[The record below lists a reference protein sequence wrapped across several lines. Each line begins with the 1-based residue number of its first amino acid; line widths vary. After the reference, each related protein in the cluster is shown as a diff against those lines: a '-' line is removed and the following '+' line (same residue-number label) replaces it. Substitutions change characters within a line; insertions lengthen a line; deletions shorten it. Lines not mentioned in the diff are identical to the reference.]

1 MQSTYGAADFS
12 GRKGMR
18 AWAYKTYVRDNL
30 TQHHA
35 KYACRRRV
43 RLRFGIGIAVRI
55 CRQRLY
61 DSTFCAKKQ
70 FFQRRQKRAR
80 PFLQRRSAADR
91 GAKGAISACFRGKK
105 AVLGGWM
112 WKGINRKDICK
123 IYFIKF
129 LQKIFKIGIDK
140 EKWLCYTIMELHA

>member
-12 GRKGMR
+12 GRKGKR
-18 AWAYKTYVRDNL
+18 AWAHKTYVRDHL

-35 KYACRRRV
+35 KYARRRRV
-43 RLRFGIGIAVRI
+43 RLRFGIGIGVRI

-80 PFLQRRSAADR
+80 LFLQRRSAADR

-105 AVLGGWM
+105 AVLGGGM
-112 WKGINRKDICK
+112 
-123 IYFIKF
+123 
-129 LQKIFKIGIDK
+129 
-140 EKWLCYTIMELHA
+140 